1 MSIRLSTFEGQ
12 PQVTYA
18 AVGGT
23 LAPDLLEYPPKGYR
37 AERFEARLGSGN
49 ERFAVAAASLMT
61 WGVQRGSGLQV
72 TDISPGSGVHY
83 TGVNF
88 DADGTPIDLS
98 SRPTEEHFAPDGT
111 PYIAAGVTAVLT
123 MPLGRRRVRAPVRV
137 VYVLDEPDR
146 VGFAYGTLEGHPAS
160 GEESFVVEKRFDESV
175 WLVIRVFSRPA
186 SRLYRWGVPFLRVL
200 QRRQMT
206 RYLRALLPAR
216 VS

>member
-1 MSIRLSTFEGQ
+1 MSIRRSTFEGQ

-98 SRPTEEHFAPDGT
+98 SRPTEEHFAPRWNAVYRCRSHGRAHD
-111 PYIAAGVTAVLT
+111 AARQTSSSRSSARCLCF
-123 MPLGRRRVRAPVRV
+123 GRA
-137 VYVLDEPDR
+137 
-146 VGFAYGTLEGHPAS
+146 
-160 GEESFVVEKRFDESV
+160 
-175 WLVIRVFSRPA
+175 
-186 SRLYRWGVPFLRVL
+186 
-200 QRRQMT
+200 
-206 RYLRALLPAR
+206 
-216 VS
+216 

>member
-1 MSIRLSTFEGQ
+1 M
-12 PQVTYA
+12 
-18 AVGGT
+18 
-23 LAPDLLEYPPKGYR
+23 
-37 AERFEARLGSGN
+37 
-49 ERFAVAAASLMT
+49 
-61 WGVQRGSGLQV
+61 
-72 TDISPGSGVHY
+72 
-83 TGVNF
+83 
-88 DADGTPIDLS
+88 
-98 SRPTEEHFAPDGT
+98 
-111 PYIAAGVTAVLT
+111 LT

>member
-1 MSIRLSTFEGQ
+1 MSIRRSTFEGQ

-98 SRPTEEHFAPDGT
+98 SRPT
-111 PYIAAGVTAVLT
+111 
-123 MPLGRRRVRAPVRV
+123 
-137 VYVLDEPDR
+137 
-146 VGFAYGTLEGHPAS
+146 
-160 GEESFVVEKRFDESV
+160 
-175 WLVIRVFSRPA
+175 
-186 SRLYRWGVPFLRVL
+186 
-200 QRRQMT
+200 
-206 RYLRALLPAR
+206 
-216 VS
+216 